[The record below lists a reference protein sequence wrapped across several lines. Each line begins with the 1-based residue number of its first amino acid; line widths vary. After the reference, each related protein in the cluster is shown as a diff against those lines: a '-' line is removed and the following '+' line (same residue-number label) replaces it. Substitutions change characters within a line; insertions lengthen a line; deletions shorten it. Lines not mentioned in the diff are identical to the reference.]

1 MKCRRVGTDL
11 DDARG
16 LIDWLVR
23 HAEVIALKSTGTGS
37 KTAQQGGD
45 RQLLAGSHG
54 VRDLV
59 VDRGACVSISPSGP
73 MVATTTSVTS
83 FSGGG
88 DDAAEA
94 IDPRVAA
101 DPAAADER
109 AQSRWICGFLPTRWG
124 MPVFGV
130 GASLDDELWFV
141 PGFIEV
147 AAGGDVLAT
156 ALEASHLL
164 PPDRLDALARRA
176 ARAIGANDVSMWLI
190 DYGHAWLMPET
201 DPGGPQLAGQAEP
214 LAVATTAAGRV
225 FARAASMESDEPNP
239 HRWVPLLDGTER
251 LGVLR
256 FDFAQPL
263 SDAQRKACDVISSLV
278 GQLLVSKRAHTD
290 LYDIQRR
297 RGGMS
302 LAAEMQWQ
310 QLPPLQS
317 STPTVV
323 VAGFLEPAY
332 SVGGDG
338 FDYSMN
344 GDELD
349 ITIYDAVGH
358 GLRSALLSA
367 LIIASLRHGRR
378 RGLGLCERLSAA
390 DQALESVFA
399 GDFVTAQ
406 LAAVSVASGEV
417 EWVNAGHPAPML
429 IRRGE
434 VVGEL
439 HCPPRPPL
447 GLHSLQTT
455 PTVVATV
462 RLEPDDRVL
471 FYTDGLIEGGRRGG
485 ERFGVDR
492 LMDLLQRASRDGHG
506 CAETV
511 RRLGHAVIDHA
522 AHELTDDATMV
533 LVEWRSTPSKPPVQ
547 A

>member
-1 MKCRRVGTDL
+1 MLGWRPGAAACRPAGAL
-11 DDARG
+11 DGLRGRFDA
-16 LIDWLVR
+16 V
-23 HAEVIALKSTGTGS
+23 
-37 KTAQQGGD
+37 
-45 RQLLAGSHG
+45 
-54 VRDLV
+54 
-59 VDRGACVSISPSGP
+59 
-73 MVATTTSVTS
+73 
-83 FSGGG
+83 
-88 DDAAEA
+88 
-94 IDPRVAA
+94 PRVAA
-101 DPAAADER
+101 CA
-109 AQSRWICGFLPTRWG
+109 SWVTTV
-124 MPVFGV
+124 PVFGV
-130 GASLDDELWFV
+130 GASRDDELWFV
-141 PGFIEV
+141 PGFVEV
-147 AAGGDVLAT
+147 AAGGDVLAA

-176 ARAIGANDVSMWLI
+176 AQAIGAENVSMWLI
-190 DYGHAWLMPET
+190 DYGHGWLMPEI
-201 DPGGPQLAGQAEP
+201 DPGLPRRAEQAEA

-225 FARAASMESDEPNP
+225 FARAAPMESNEPHP

-256 FDFAQPL
+256 FDFPQPL
-263 SDAQRKACDVISSLV
+263 SDAQRHACDVIASLV
-278 GQLLVSKRAHTD
+278 GELVVSKRAHTD

-317 STPTVV
+317 STPAVD

-338 FDYSMN
+338 FDYSIN

-367 LIIASLRHGRR
+367 LTIASLRHGRR
-378 RGLGLCERLSAA
+378 SGLGLSERLSAA
-390 DQALESVFA
+390 DQALESVFP

-406 LAAVSVASGEV
+406 LAAVSVSTGEV
-417 EWVNAGHPAPML
+417 EWVNAGHPPPML

-447 GLHSLQTT
+447 GVHRLQTT
-455 PTVVATV
+455 PTAVATV
-462 RLEPDDRVL
+462 PLEPSDRVL
-471 FYTDGLIEGGRRGG
+471 FYTDGLIEGGRRGR

-492 LMDLLQRASRDGHG
+492 LADLLQRASRDGHG

-511 RRLGHAVIDHA
+511 RRLGHAVMDHA

-533 LVEWRSTPSKPPVQ
+533 LVEWRAIPGKPP
-547 A
+547 ARP

>member
-1 MKCRRVGTDL
+1 MHRRAVPAG
-11 DDARG
+11 
-16 LIDWLVR
+16 
-23 HAEVIALKSTGTGS
+23 ALGWTTYGVDSTRFTGS
-37 KTAQQGGD
+37 
-45 RQLLAGSHG
+45 
-54 VRDLV
+54 V
-59 VDRGACVSISPSGP
+59 ACASRV
-73 MVATTTSVTS
+73 TTV
-83 FSGGG
+83 
-88 DDAAEA
+88 
-94 IDPRVAA
+94 
-101 DPAAADER
+101 
-109 AQSRWICGFLPTRWG
+109 
-124 MPVFGV
+124 PVFGV
-130 GASLDDELWFV
+130 GASRDDELWFV
-141 PGFIEV
+141 PGFVEV
-147 AAGGDVLAT
+147 AAGGDVLAA

-176 ARAIGANDVSMWLI
+176 AQAIGAENVSMWLI
-190 DYGHAWLMPET
+190 DYGHAWLMPEI
-201 DPGGPQLAGQAEP
+201 DPGRPKQAEQAET

-225 FARAASMESDEPNP
+225 FARAAPMESDEPHP

-256 FDFAQPL
+256 FDFPQPL
-263 SDAQRKACDVISSLV
+263 SEAQRHACDVIASLV
-278 GQLLVSKRAHTD
+278 GELLVSKRAHTD

-317 STPTVV
+317 STPAVV

-338 FDYSMN
+338 FDYSIN

-367 LIIASLRHGRR
+367 LTIASLRHARR
-378 RGLGLCERLSAA
+378 RGLGLSERLSAA
-390 DQALESVFA
+390 DQALESVFP

-406 LAAVSVASGEV
+406 LAAVSVTTGEV
-417 EWVNAGHPAPML
+417 EWVNAGHPPPML

-455 PTVVATV
+455 TTVVASV
-462 RLEPDDRVL
+462 PLEPGDRVL
-471 FYTDGLIEGGRRGG
+471 FYTDGLIEGGRRGQG
-485 ERFGVDR
+485 AIRRRPSRGSASAGVTRWSRMCRNGAPPRLRSDR
-492 LMDLLQRASRDGHG
+492 PRRPRADRRCNDGAG
-506 CAETV
+506 RMAGDT
-511 RRLGHAVIDHA
+511 GHAAGPAVTPRPHV
-522 AHELTDDATMV
+522 HR
-533 LVEWRSTPSKPPVQ
+533 RSARS
-547 A
+547 